1 MLCLCY
7 NVRMLATLIAR
18 SKASDS
24 EVARE
29 TGIHRTQ
36 VWRYR
41 QGRGVPTAANAQR
54 LMEFFRARGLTVE
67 LADVLGLKRR
77 RAA

>member
-1 MLCLCY
+1 MLCRCY
-7 NVRMLATLIAR
+7 NATMLATLIAK

-24 EVARE
+24 EVAAG

-36 VWRYR
+36 IWRYR

-54 LMEFFRARGLTVE
+54 LVEFFRARGMGVD
-67 LADVLGLKRR
+67 LADVLGLKRK